1 MIDGSIILLFS
12 AGISVIGTFVTF
24 SIFNKVFQENYKKPW
39 MFVAISTIFLSL
51 SQLLRFFSEF
61 FTIKVSNDIV
71 IIYLE
76 YILEFVGMTILIYGL
91 VLELFILKFYKGKF
105 VKMKLIPVQEGTL
118 GGELDLNVSKGS
130 SYIAI
135 KKDRRY
141 LKEEFSGATKKG
153 FEGFLITEE
162 NPRQVRLKFGL
173 QKTPIA
179 WINQNEA
186 QQSMDYFKKEFLDES
201 SDMVDPLQLNKI
213 IGFVDNFVEQASAP
227 FIMIDLN
234 LILRMNNFT
243 IVQEFLK
250 YIAHKSEKY
259 NGILICLVN
268 EDLIK
273 EFQLGE
279 LKEFLNVLE

>member
-12 AGISVIGTFVTF
+12 AIISVIGTFVTF
-24 SIFNKVFQENYKKPW
+24 SIFRKVFQENYKKPW
-39 MFVAISTIFLSL
+39 MFVGISTIFLSL

-61 FTIKVSNDIV
+61 FTIKVSNDIIV
-71 IIYLE
+71 IYLE
-76 YILEFVGMTILIYGL
+76 YILEFIGMTILIYGL
-91 VLELFILKFYKGKF
+91 ILELFILKFYKGKF

-130 SYIAI
+130 SYLAI
-135 KKDRRY
+135 KKDRKF
-141 LKEEFSGATKKG
+141 LKEEFSMATKKG

-162 NPRQVRLKFGL
+162 SPRNIRLKYGL
-173 QKTPIA
+173 LKTPIA
-179 WINQNEA
+179 WINQNEG
-186 QQSMDYFKKEFLDES
+186 QQSMEYFKKEFLDES

-213 IGFVDNFVEQASAP
+213 IGFIDNFVEQASAP
-227 FIMIDLN
+227 FIMLDLN
-234 LILRMNNFT
+234 LVLRTNNFT

-268 EDLIK
+268 EDLLK
-273 EFQLGE
+273 DFQLSE
-279 LKEFLNVLE
+279 LKEFLNILE